1 MVHDHLSHLKLDR
14 RLLRRRDWQTQAEL
28 DKQLAALPDVAEKA
42 KSPEEEA
49 AEASAD
55 EAPAKG

>member
-14 RLLRRRDWQTQAEL
+14 RMLRRRGWVTPGEL
-28 DKQLAALPDVAEKA
+28 EKQLKALPDVADKA

-49 AEASAD
+49 AEAKAD